1 MAFLSQ
7 KERRD
12 QMESDAGG
20 RLIPERGL
28 VFGLCVWL
36 TQGRAG
42 IGAPNIGR

>member
-20 RLIPERGL
+20 RLIPDVVSYL
-28 VFGLCVWL
+28 VCVFG
-36 TQGRAG
+36 
-42 IGAPNIGR
+42 